1 MGMGEGFRFHG
12 RSVVSSLLLLLLL
25 RRLLHPLDHLS
36 LVRTM
41 CTQDLMVLLADK
53 ITKHPETKNVGSV
66 LVVLSCIFSFVA
78 GHFVSLFHFAAF
90 MYITMMFFYS
100 RLLKIFHGG
109 IIICYSSFQS
119 SFIVAVQ
126 R

>member
-1 MGMGEGFRFHG
+1 M
-12 RSVVSSLLLLLLL
+12 
-25 RRLLHPLDHLS
+25 P
-36 LVRTM
+36 
-41 CTQDLMVLLADK
+41 
-53 ITKHPETKNVGSV
+53 KHPETKNVGSV